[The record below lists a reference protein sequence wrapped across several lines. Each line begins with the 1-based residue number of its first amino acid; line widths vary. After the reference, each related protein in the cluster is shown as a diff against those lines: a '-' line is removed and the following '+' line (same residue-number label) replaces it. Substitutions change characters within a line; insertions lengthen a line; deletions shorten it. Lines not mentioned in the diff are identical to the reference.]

1 VTTAPTPDLRALAEA
16 AEGNGEHIYTHPRD
30 SNKWRENEAWH
41 RAASPGTV
49 LHLLDRIHKLEMD
62 ALDLASENSILKRAE
77 TDELEARKPLPLSD
91 EQIDAIADGMPGG
104 LGGFMKT
111 WGWRQFARK
120 ILELRAPPI
129 WEPQFDAMAP
139 GQEELAVQFCAEIAG
154 PRGQPGR
161 NPDPVR
167 LLEMAQALY
176 KAEADAH
183 GITASPAP
191 LIASREVVAD
201 GPVRVTRLHLTAG
214 GRAGLTSKAAGPLPD
229 ITGGSS

>member
-1 VTTAPTPDLRALAEA
+1 MTTAPTPDLRALAEA

-41 RAASPGTV
+41 RAASPGAV
-49 LHLLDRIHKLEMD
+49 LHLLDRIHALEMQ
-62 ALDLASENSILKRAE
+62 ALDLASENSILKRQEQA
-77 TDELEARKPLPLSD
+77 ELEARKPLPLSD

-129 WEPQFDAMAP
+129 WEPEFDAMAP

-154 PRGQPGR
+154 PRGQPSS

-167 LLEMAQALY
+167 LLEMAEALY
-176 KAEADAH
+176 KAEAVAH
-183 GITASPAP
+183 G
-191 LIASREVVAD
+191 
-201 GPVRVTRLHLTAG
+201 
-214 GRAGLTSKAAGPLPD
+214 